1 MLDLGCVRKL
11 LPAKREGRTRP
22 RVRGFQKSTTSSV
35 CKERVLLLDPAWN
48 SVVRQGMKASLIE
61 DGFVLSVFVMDKQ
74 WTAEALRGALEDAF
88 LEKLK

>member
-1 MLDLGCVRKL
+1 M
-11 LPAKREGRTRP
+11 
-22 RVRGFQKSTTSSV
+22 
-35 CKERVLLLDPAWN
+35 LLLDLAWD

-61 DGFVLSVFVMDKQ
+61 DGFFLSAFVMDKQ